1 MMPVYIALVVAL
13 VCFILY
19 ALDRRMKSEAI
30 DWMSASKLTLLGGL
44 LSGGIAYTISTPEV
58 VTETVTA
65 AAAVVAPAAEAAQE
79 MFVGVPTF

>member
-19 ALDRRMKSEAI
+19 ALDRRMKSEPI
-30 DWMSASKLTLLGGL
+30 EWMSASKLTLLGGL
-44 LSGGIAYTISTPEV
+44 LSGGIAYTVSSPEV

-65 AAAVVAPAAEAAQE
+65 AVAAAAPVAESAQE

>member
-13 VCFILY
+13 ICFILY
-19 ALDRRMKSEAI
+19 ALDRRMKSEPI
-30 DWMSASKLTLLGGL
+30 EWMSASKLTLLGGL
-44 LSGGIAYTISTPEV
+44 LSGGIAYTVSSPEV

-65 AAAVVAPAAEAAQE
+65 AVAAAAPAAESAQE